1 MKRHSKIRTQ
11 RWLRDLMIHLKS
23 LLVRLKNQWIFSS
36 QIDASVFSL
45 NTKLS
50 KLKPLSYCLLTAIA
64 AILSV
69 ALSSF
74 PWVMAVQAP
83 ALSQSLSTPASADA
97 GKTLYD
103 NGQYSAAIDRLQQ
116 ELQRYR
122 AQGDRLRQA
131 MTLSN
136 LSLTYQQ
143 MGKWQEAEQAIA
155 ESLQLNRRQEAGGNA
170 SDSTSEAGIRSVER
184 SQELENAASSLS
196 VLAQSLDIQGKL
208 HFALGRSEQALET
221 WQQSAALYAQLDDLD
236 HEVRS
241 RINQAQALRA
251 LGLYQRS
258 LKTLTDAYQSL
269 STQPDSLTKAIS
281 LRTLG
286 DALQLVGNFD
296 QSTEALEKSL
306 TIARQFNSIPDLYQA
321 KFSLGNTARAQAT
334 VLLTSQESS
343 DQKLA
348 TTITQTAL
356 DAYSDVA
363 TNAPTTLL
371 KVQATLNHI
380 SLLLDLDR
388 PSEISA
394 LLPQLR
400 SQLKSL
406 PPSRSSIYAR
416 INLAQSLMKLDQKS
430 GVRSQEPKSKIAN
443 PKSQIQNPKS
453 ATSPHF
459 IEASNLLILA
469 TQQAEQLG
477 DQRAASYA
485 LGILGELYEFK
496 EPGKARSLTERA
508 LVLAQIVNASDI
520 AYRWQ
525 WQLGRLYK
533 AQGNTKDAIVAYDA
547 AIATLQS
554 IRGDL
559 VANKDV
565 QASFREGVEPVYRQ
579 SVELLLT
586 ATPNPDKDTLE
597 KARQRIDSLQ
607 LAELDN
613 FFREACLNAQ
623 TVLLD
628 KVVDQDNPTT
638 AIIYPIILSN
648 KLQVIVK
655 IPKQEL
661 RYYAANT
668 SSEFNLPTSKQFNSI
683 KPVNRE
689 AIKQVNEQNVE
700 AVVQELREKV
710 IQPTEKVKVE
720 ELSQQ
725 IYNWLIRPIAADLE
739 ASGVKTLVF
748 VLDGALR
755 NVPMSILYDGEQY
768 LIEKY
773 AVALN
778 IGLHLF
784 DPKPLTRAQ
793 LNVLAAGVVD
803 PPAGY
808 GFDKLPA
815 IPTEFSLI
823 REAGVQTTEILGF
836 TRQILEDKFNS
847 APFNVVHL
855 ATHGKF
861 SSQAKDT
868 FILAADGPINVTEF
882 DKLLR
887 SREEVRTEAVELLV
901 LSACQTASGDNRATL
916 GLAGVATRAGARSTI
931 ASLWQ
936 VDDQAT
942 AELIGAFYRALKNPK
957 VTKAEALQNAQLHMI
972 EASTYPDPGFWA
984 PFVLVGNWL

>member
-1 MKRHSKIRTQ
+1 MKGKSKIYY
-11 RWLRDLMIHLKS
+11 LILA
-23 LLVRLKNQWIFSS
+23 F
-36 QIDASVFSL
+36 A
-45 NTKLS
+45 
-50 KLKPLSYCLLTAIA
+50 TAILCMFLSGAPWRKVVQASAIAQSVNAVAPEDKGKDLYNQGHYAA
-64 AILSV
+64 AI
-69 ALSSF
+69 
-74 PWVMAVQAP
+74 
-83 ALSQSLSTPASADA
+83 
-97 GKTLYD
+97 TL
-103 NGQYSAAIDRLQQ
+103 LQQ
-116 ELQRYR
+116 ALQTYR
-122 AQGDRLRQA
+122 QQGDRLRQA

-143 MGKWQEAEQAIA
+143 TGQWREAEQTID
-155 ESLQLNRRQEAGGNA
+155 ESLQL
-170 SDSTSEAGIRSVER
+170 IR
-184 SQELENAASSLS
+184 SQESGVKSQESENAAALS

-208 HFALGRSEQALET
+208 QLALGRSEQALET
-221 WQQSAALYAQLDDLD
+221 WQQAATLYAQLKAPDR
-236 HEVRS
+236 EARS
-241 RINQAQALRA
+241 RINQAQALRS

-258 LKTLTDAYQSL
+258 LKTLTDLQQSL
-269 STQPDSLTKAIS
+269 QTQPDSLTQAIS
-281 LRTLG
+281 LRALG
-286 DALQLVGNFD
+286 DALQRVGDFD
-296 QSTEALEKSL
+296 QATQALEKSL
-306 TIARQFNSIPDLYQA
+306 AIARQFNSAPDLYQA
-321 KFSLGNTARAQAT
+321 KFSLGNTARARAA
-334 VLLTSQESS
+334 VLVNSQESD
-343 DQKLA
+343 DQATA
-348 TTITQTAL
+348 TTSTQTAL
-356 DAYSDVA
+356 ALYQEVA
-363 TNAPTTLL
+363 ANAPSTLL

-388 PSEISA
+388 DSDA
-394 LLPQLR
+394 KDLLPPVR
-400 SQLKSL
+400 SQIENL

-416 INLAQSLMKLDQKS
+416 INFAQSLMKLEKRSSGLKSQKS
-430 GVRSQEPKSKIAN
+430 GTKNQKPPNFPISL
-443 PKSQIQNPKS
+443 
-453 ATSPHF
+453 SPYPHLSPLF
-459 IEASNLLILA
+459 TEASQLLILA

-477 DQRAASYA
+477 DQQAASYA
-485 LGILGELYEFK
+485 FGILGELYEFQ
-496 EPGKARSLTERA
+496 EPEKAQQLTERA
-508 LVLAQIVNASDI
+508 LILAQTVNASDI

-533 AQGNTKDAIVAYDA
+533 AEGQTQKAIVAYDA
-547 AIATLQS
+547 AISTLQS

-586 ATPNPDKDTLE
+586 STLNPSKETLE

-655 IPKQEL
+655 IPQQDL
-661 RYYAANT
+661 RYYTAHL
-668 SSEFNLPTSKQFNSI
+668 SSDENAPMG
-683 KPVNRE
+683 
-689 AIKQVNEQNVE
+689 KQVNLIPKIKGQASEAIDEQNVE
-700 AVVQELREKV
+700 EVVQELREKI
-710 IQPTEKVKVE
+710 IQPSEEIRVKA
-720 ELSQQ
+720 LSQQ
-725 IYNWLIRPIAADLE
+725 IYHWLIQPIAADLE
-739 ASGVKTLVF
+739 KSGVKTLVF
-748 VLDGALR
+748 VPDGALR
-755 NVPMSILYDGEQY
+755 SVPMAVLYDGEQY
-768 LIEKY
+768 LVEKY

-784 DPKPLTRAQ
+784 DPKPLTRGQ
-793 LNVLAAGVVD
+793 LKVLAAGVVN

-808 GFDKLPA
+808 DFQPLPA
-815 IPTEFSLI
+815 IPTEFNLI
-823 REAGVQTTEILGF
+823 RAAGVNTTELLGF
-836 TRQILEDKFNS
+836 TRQSLEQEFNA

-861 SSQAKDT
+861 SSQAKNT

-887 SREEVRTEAVELLV
+887 SRGEVRTEAVELLV
-901 LSACQTASGDNRATL
+901 LSACQTATGDNRATL

-942 AELIGAFYRALKNPK
+942 AELIGAFYRELKNPK
-957 VTKAEALQNAQLHMI
+957 VTKAEALRNAQLSLI
-972 EASTYPDPGFWA
+972 DGTDYQDPGFWA

>member
-1 MKRHSKIRTQ
+1 
-11 RWLRDLMIHLKS
+11 
-23 LLVRLKNQWIFSS
+23 
-36 QIDASVFSL
+36 
-45 NTKLS
+45 
-50 KLKPLSYCLLTAIA
+50 
-64 AILSV
+64 
-69 ALSSF
+69 
-74 PWVMAVQAP
+74 
-83 ALSQSLSTPASADA
+83 
-97 GKTLYD
+97 
-103 NGQYSAAIDRLQQ
+103 
-116 ELQRYR
+116 
-122 AQGDRLRQA
+122 
-131 MTLSN
+131 
-136 LSLTYQQ
+136 
-143 MGKWQEAEQAIA
+143 
-155 ESLQLNRRQEAGGNA
+155 
-170 SDSTSEAGIRSVER
+170 
-184 SQELENAASSLS
+184 
-196 VLAQSLDIQGKL
+196 
-208 HFALGRSEQALET
+208 
-221 WQQSAALYAQLDDLD
+221 
-236 HEVRS
+236 
-241 RINQAQALRA
+241 
-251 LGLYQRS
+251 
-258 LKTLTDAYQSL
+258 
-269 STQPDSLTKAIS
+269 
-281 LRTLG
+281 
-286 DALQLVGNFD
+286 
-296 QSTEALEKSL
+296 
-306 TIARQFNSIPDLYQA
+306 
-321 KFSLGNTARAQAT
+321 
-334 VLLTSQESS
+334 
-343 DQKLA
+343 
-348 TTITQTAL
+348 
-356 DAYSDVA
+356 
-363 TNAPTTLL
+363 
-371 KVQATLNHI
+371 
-380 SLLLDLDR
+380 
-388 PSEISA
+388 
-394 LLPQLR
+394 
-400 SQLKSL
+400 
-406 PPSRSSIYAR
+406 
-416 INLAQSLMKLDQKS
+416 
-430 GVRSQEPKSKIAN
+430 
-443 PKSQIQNPKS
+443 
-453 ATSPHF
+453 
-459 IEASNLLILA
+459 
-469 TQQAEQLG
+469 
-477 DQRAASYA
+477 
-485 LGILGELYEFK
+485 LGILGELYEFQ
-496 EPGKARSLTERA
+496 EPGNARSLTERA

-533 AQGNTKDAIVAYDA
+533 AEGNTKNAIVAYDA

-554 IRGDL
+554 IRSDL

-586 ATPNPDKDTLE
+586 STPNPDKDTLE

-668 SSEFNLPTSKQFNSI
+668 SGDGNVPISKQLNSI
-683 KPVNRE
+683 KPVNRK
-689 AIKQVNEQNVE
+689 AIKQVDEQNVE
-700 AVVQELREKV
+700 AVVQELREKM
-710 IQPTEKVKVE
+710 IQPTEKLKVE

-725 IYNWLIRPIAADLE
+725 IYHWLIRPIAADLE

-784 DPKPLTRAQ
+784 DPKPLTRGQ

-823 REAGVQTTEILGF
+823 RKAGVKTTEVLGF
-836 TRQILEDKFNS
+836 TRQILEDTFNA

-861 SSQAKDT
+861 SSQAKNT

-942 AELIGAFYRALKNPK
+942 AELIGAFYRELKNPK

-972 EASTYPDPGFWA
+972 EESEYSDPGFWA